1 MNFQDAMAEA
11 PVVAII
17 RGVRNE
23 EAVEIGHALVEAGIR
38 LIEVP
43 LNSPNPIESIRL
55 LIEAL
60 GDKAVIGAGT
70 VLDTDN
76 VARVADVGGQIIV
89 SPNTDPEVIAESL
102 KRGLIPLPGFGTPTE
117 AFAALKAGATHLKL
131 FPASSFGLGHFKAVK
146 EVLPPT
152 AVVMP
157 VGGVKPEQ
165 FAEWWAAGARGFG
178 MGGDLYKAGR
188 SPQDTGERARAAIAA
203 VRPLMA
209 DPGVTGPG
217 GG

>member
-1 MNFQDAMAEA
+1 MNFQEAMAQA

-23 EAVEIGHALVEAGIR
+23 EAVDIGHALVEAGVR
-38 LIEVP
+38 LIETP

-55 LIEAL
+55 LVQAL
-60 GDKAVIGAGT
+60 GDKAVVGAGT
-70 VLDTDN
+70 VLNT
-76 VARVADVGGQIIV
+76 ARVGEVADVGGQIIV
-89 SPNTDPEVIAESL
+89 SPNTDPEVIEASL
-102 KRGLIPLPGFGTPTE
+102 RRGLIPLPGFGSPTE
-117 AFAALKAGATHLKL
+117 AFAALKAGAVNLKL
-131 FPASSFGLGHFKAVK
+131 FPASTYGLGHMKAIK
-146 EVLPPT
+146 EVLPAE
-152 AVVMP
+152 AVLMP

-188 SPQDTGERARAAIAA
+188 SPEDTHERARAAIAA
-203 VRPLMA
+203 IQPLIA
-209 DPGVTGPG
+209 DPAVTGPG